1 VKGNR
6 NFGTKLWNAARF
18 AEMNG
23 CYEGR
28 TTHAQSMHNPYT
40 APTQT
45 VNKWIMGET
54 ARVGARV
61 DKALKEYRFNE
72 AALALYA
79 HTWGV
84 VCDWYVE
91 FAKPLFQ
98 SDDAAVVEETRA
110 TMAWAI
116 DQCLILLHPIMPY
129 ITEKLWADLAERDTM
144 LVHTPWPDYGDLSDA
159 DADAEMSWVVGLIE
173 GVRSARAE
181 LNVNAG
187 AKLPLIELDL
197 DEAAK
202 GRLARNRALIE
213 RLARVS
219 EFDTATEAPKGSV
232 TLPVQGGAFCLP
244 LADVVDVSAEKARL
258 EKVLGKLS
266 KEAGGLKGK
275 LNNEKFLANAPEDVV
290 LDQKARLEVAETE
303 LAKINAALERVAGL
317 E

>member
-1 VKGNR
+1 
-6 NFGTKLWNAARF
+6 
-18 AEMNG
+18 MNG
-23 CYEGR
+23 CFEGR
-28 TTHAQSMHNPYT
+28 TTHAQPMHNPYT

-54 ARVGARV
+54 ARAAAKV
-61 DKALKEYRFNE
+61 DKALNEYRFNE
-72 AALALYA
+72 AALTLYA

-98 SDDAAVVEETRA
+98 SDDPAVVEETRA

-129 ITEKLWADLAERDTM
+129 ITEALWSELAERETM
-144 LVHTPWPDYGDLSDA
+144 LVHTAWPEYGDLSDA
-159 DADAEMSWVVGLIE
+159 DADGEMGWVIGLIE
-173 GVRSARAE
+173 SIRSARAE

-187 AKLPLIELDL
+187 AKLPLIELSL
-197 DEAAK
+197 DQTAK
-202 GRLARNRALIE
+202 ERLARNRALIE

-219 EFDTATEAPKGSV
+219 EFEIASDAPKGSV
-232 TLPVQGGAFCLP
+232 TLPVEGGAFCLP
-244 LADVVDVSAEKARL
+244 LADVVDVGAEKARL

-290 LDQKARLEVAETE
+290 LDQKARLEGVETE
-303 LAKINAALERVAGL
+303 LAKINAALERLASI

>member
-1 VKGNR
+1 
-6 NFGTKLWNAARF
+6 
-18 AEMNG
+18 
-23 CYEGR
+23 
-28 TTHAQSMHNPYT
+28 
-40 APTQT
+40 
-45 VNKWIMGET
+45 MGET

-129 ITEKLWADLAERDTM
+129 ITEKLW
-144 LVHTPWPDYGDLSDA
+144 
-159 DADAEMSWVVGLIE
+159 
-173 GVRSARAE
+173 
-181 LNVNAG
+181 
-187 AKLPLIELDL
+187 
-197 DEAAK
+197 
-202 GRLARNRALIE
+202 
-213 RLARVS
+213 RVS